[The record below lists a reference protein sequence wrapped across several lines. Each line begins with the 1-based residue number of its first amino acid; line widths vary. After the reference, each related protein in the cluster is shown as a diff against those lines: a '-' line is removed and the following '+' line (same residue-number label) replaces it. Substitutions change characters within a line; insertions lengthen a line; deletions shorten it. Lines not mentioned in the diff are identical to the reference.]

1 MIRRPPLHVE
11 QRVAGDP
18 PAAKRA
24 DAVGFSFIEVLIALS
39 ILLVGSLSILSLFA
53 VGVDHMVQRRIEQRT
68 LEAIPQ
74 VARIVQELVDQ
85 GSPRGGPPK
94 DVKDYPLT
102 LPGYTVD
109 IRFSTKSLEGE
120 SDSTGES
127 QQVNLPGIN
136 AIATLKNQGRALRV
150 LTPFSVVRSTLEP
163 KAEGEGGQ

>member
-1 MIRRPPLHVE
+1 MSRRSIS
-11 QRVAGDP
+11 QS
-18 PAAKRA
+18 PAA
-24 DAVGFSFIEVLIALS
+24 GFSFIEVLIALS

-74 VARIVQELVDQ
+74 VGRIVQDLVNE
-85 GSPRGGPPK
+85 GPPRGGPPK
-94 DVKDYPLT
+94 DVKDYPLS

-109 IRFSTKSLEGE
+109 IRFSTKTIGDEADGN
-120 SDSTGES
+120 
-127 QQVNLPGIN
+127 QVSLPGIN

>member
-1 MIRRPPLHVE
+1 MSRHLTSCIRSE
-11 QRVAGDP
+11 NDSA
-18 PAAKRA
+18 
-24 DAVGFSFIEVLIALS
+24 GFSFLEVLIALS

-74 VARIVQELVDQ
+74 VGRIVQELVDQ

-102 LPGYTVD
+102 LPGYSVD
-109 IRFSTKSLEGE
+109 IRFSTKSLSGD
-120 SDSTGES
+120 SDGSGQSS
-127 QQVNLPGIN
+127 QITLPGIN
-136 AIATLKNQGRALRV
+136 AIATLKSQGRALRV

-163 KAEGEGGQ
+163 KAAGEGGS